1 MQIGKDIGFSVLTEG
16 IETKKD
22 LLQIKEL
29 GVQYGQGWH
38 IGKPKNYVIYLIR
51 HFFNQL
57 SNIFIP

>member
-29 GVQYGQGWH
+29 GVQYGQGWY
-38 IGKPKNYVIYLIR
+38 IGKLQIM
-51 HFFNQL
+51 
-57 SNIFIP
+57 